1 MIVIQISGFGSDDF
15 ELVTSPSSPCSPPS
29 SALLAVQRAPM
40 CASWTSSGI
49 TCQLSSMLATS
60 SLNLTLSTGP
70 HCTRAKYGRRASS
83 CLFAEICD
91 SRTVHCSCCM
101 PCSTEKRRKNLS
113 NLSTYQAGRRVA
125 CLGRFHSACGSIS
138 TFRAPS

>member
-1 MIVIQISGFGSDDF
+1 MIQISGFGSDDF
-15 ELVTSPSSPCSPPS
+15 KLVTFPLLSSFVCTARR
-29 SALLAVQRAPM
+29 SASTSVRFVDLVWDHVSVILHACHFVSESDAVYRAP
-40 CASWTSSGI
+40 
-49 TCQLSSMLATS
+49 L
-60 SLNLTLSTGP
+60 
-70 HCTRAKYGRRASS
+70 RAKYGRRASS
-83 CLFAEICD
+83 CLFTEICD

-138 TFRAPS
+138 TFRALS